1 MIMQSILSVV
11 PAIGVLNPSPSLRTR
26 APPIE
31 YFALTGHISQ
41 RLVYRLLLNDA
52 RQDEK
57 SADGGTDH
65 QNESNL
71 THE

>member
-1 MIMQSILSVV
+1 LFREPGKDAHV
-11 PAIGVLNPSPSLRTR
+11 GVTGARVARPLPDQIAYRYW
-26 APPIE
+26 I
-31 YFALTGHISQ
+31 LTGRFSQ
-41 RLVYRLLLNDA
+41 RRVYRLLLNDA

-57 SADGGTDH
+57 SADRGTDH

>member
-1 MIMQSILSVV
+1 MAAGSE
-11 PAIGVLNPSPSLRTR
+11 R
-26 APPIE
+26 AALPI
-31 YFALTGHISQ
+31 LTGHISQ

-57 SADGGTDH
+57 SADRGADH